1 MTSHKKDSHG
11 VPNIGG
17 RASLGPRH
25 SLGFR
30 VSHPVRTGIAATLCA
45 LIVFAGSFIAAA
57 FVETMGSIHVLSH
70 PAYQGKNTPNP
81 EDIYKGKT
89 LNVLIL
95 GQDTREGEGNAAIG
109 GGAPEE
115 AGNHQSDTTIVA
127 QISADRTYINLVPI
141 PRDSMVNAPSCVT
154 SKGTTIPARY
164 NVMFNSIFATG
175 YSEGGDVASAA
186 SCTLTAVN
194 SLTGLDIQQFVVAD
208 FNGLK
213 DMIDALGGVNVCIPV
228 DTQDA
233 YTGLDLKKGLRHLD
247 GTSATQYARMRHGT
261 GTDGSDIM
269 RTTRQQYLVKTLV
282 NEAQQKNVYS
292 DFGTLYQLV
301 KTSLSAL
308 QLSQGLGNLSTL
320 FGLADSMKNIDSSHI
335 YSRTLPVKPDP
346 NNPMARVV
354 WDSSAQDIWQTLK
367 NEKPL
372 TDKEIHK
379 EESESHV
386 TEQSPASPTPHSN
399 TTNDAHSSAEASTG
413 PAQPAPDPITGL
425 IKQGDKLIDP
435 ITGGTVNPEDGTI
448 RDANSGQYIGIS
460 ERYLTSTVCAVPA
473 QK

>member
-1 MTSHKKDSHG
+1 VTSHKKDDHQ

-17 RASLGPRH
+17 RPSLGPRH

-30 VSHPVRTGIAATLCA
+30 ISHPIRQTITAILCA
-45 LIVFAGSFIAAA
+45 LIA
-57 FVETMGSIHVLSH
+57 FVVSFVTTAAIETLGSIHVLPSTIH
-70 PAYQGKNTPNP
+70 PNNGSPVP

-89 LNVLIL
+89 LNILIL
-95 GQDTREGEGNAAIG
+95 GQDTREGDANAAIG
-109 GGAPEE
+109 GGGEDA
-115 AGNHQSDTTIVA
+115 ADNHQSDTAIVA

-141 PRDSMVNAPSCVT
+141 PRDSMVNAPACMT

-175 YSEGGDVASAA
+175 YREGGDVASAA

-194 SLTGLDIQQFVVAD
+194 SLTGLNIQQFVVAD

-228 DTQDA
+228 DTKDL
-233 YTGLDLKKGLRHLD
+233 YTGLNLKKGLQHLD
-247 GTSATQYARMRHGT
+247 GTSATQYARMRYGT

-269 RTTRQQYLVKTLV
+269 RTTRQQYLVKTLI
-282 NEAQQKNVYS
+282 NEAQKKDVYS
-292 DFGTLYQLV
+292 NFGTLYQLT
-301 KTSLSAL
+301 KTSLSSL
-308 QLSQGLGNLSTL
+308 QLSQGLGNVSTL
-320 FGLADSMKNIDSSHI
+320 YGLADSVKNIDSSHI

-354 WDSSAQDIWQTLK
+354 WDTSAQEVWQTLQA
-367 NEKPL
+367 EKPL
-372 TDKEIHK
+372 TNTEIQK
-379 EESESHV
+379 DVLPNNSQGTVGSQNTPQDPNATAV
-386 TEQSPASPTPHSN
+386 APPSATPNPA
-399 TTNDAHSSAEASTG
+399 
-413 PAQPAPDPITGL
+413 TGL
-425 IKQGDKLIDP
+425 IEEDGQLIDP
-435 ITGGTVNPEDGTI
+435 ITGGIVDPQDGTI
-448 RDANSGQYIGIS
+448 HDSKTGQYIGIA